1 MCYKKWTFFEEW
13 DRPHNIKTWSR
24 PFLCRHQYFLAG
36 NIAEMS
42 PESARESHGNGV
54 LNAQQLSVFVRRVD
68 ERRQAIVPDLLKTCL
83 ESGDRD
89 MNLPELP
96 PQKTEVDWSAPK
108 GSRLRRPYG
117 AGTTPP
123 LGTAPTRIRP
133 ET

>member
-54 LNAQQLSVFVRRVD
+54 LNASNCPYLCGASTSEDRRLSL
-68 ERRQAIVPDLLKTCL
+68 I
-83 ESGDRD
+83 
-89 MNLPELP
+89 
-96 PQKTEVDWSAPK
+96 
-108 GSRLRRPYG
+108 Y
-117 AGTTPP
+117 
-123 LGTAPTRIRP
+123 
-133 ET
+133 